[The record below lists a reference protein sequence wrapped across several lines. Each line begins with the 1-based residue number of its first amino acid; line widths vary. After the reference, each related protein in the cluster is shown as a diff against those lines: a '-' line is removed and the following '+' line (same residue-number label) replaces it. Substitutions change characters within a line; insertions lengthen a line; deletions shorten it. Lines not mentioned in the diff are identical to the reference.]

1 MRITLLIAAGV
12 LVAATASAQRHKLA
26 KIDAETEEG
35 KFLQAIGQETD
46 DGRKLALMEAFASK
60 WEKHEAA
67 GWVFSQMQA
76 AYVKAG
82 AFDKAMVTG
91 DKLIALD
98 AGDMD
103 AAYAALKAAEAKKDS
118 AAVMKYAAATHS
130 AAAKNAQAARKEDEA
145 EDDHKRAVDYAKQV
159 GVYSEYSLYA
169 AALTEA
175 DAQRVLQ
182 LGDAL
187 EKLNP
192 NSQYIPQ
199 AMSRYASAA
208 RTANALPKAVEY
220 GERAFAR
227 RQFNE
232 DLLLAMADY
241 YLNLPAGKQDT
252 NKVVAYSTK
261 IVEFLPVKEKP
272 QGMSDADWDKKK
284 TGVLGLA
291 HWMAGT
297 SLSAQGKWAPADKNL
312 RIALPLVQGN
322 DQLVAGALF
331 HLGLSNYQMGRGKS
345 AQQMA
350 DATRFF
356 EQCAAM
362 KGPFQAK
369 AKENLAVI
377 KKQPGA
383 AK

>member
-1 MRITLLIAAGV
+1 V
-12 LVAATASAQRHKLA
+12 L
-26 KIDAETEEG
+26 
-35 KFLQAIGQETD
+35 
-46 DGRKLALMEAFASK
+46 
-60 WEKHEAA
+60 
-67 GWVFSQMQA
+67 SQMQA
-76 AYVKAG
+76 SYVKAG
-82 AFDKAMVTG
+82 AFDKAMEAG

-118 AAVMKYAAATHS
+118 VSVMKYAAATH
-130 AAAKNAQAARKEDEA
+130 AAASKAAQAAKRDDEA
-145 EDDHKRAVDYAKQV
+145 EEDHKRAVDYAKQV
-159 GVYSEYSLYA
+159 CTYSEYALYA
-169 AALTEA
+169 AALTDV

-199 AMSRYASAA
+199 AMSRYAWAA
-208 RTANALPKAVEY
+208 RTANALPRAVEY

-227 RQFNE
+227 NQFDE

-252 NKVVAYSTK
+252 NKVALYSTK
-261 IVEFLPVKEKP
+261 IVEFLPSKRKP
-272 QGMSDADWDKKK
+272 EGMSDADWEKKK
-284 TGVLGLA
+284 TGVMGLA

-331 HLGLSNYQMGRGKS
+331 HLGLSNYQMGRGKN
-345 AQQMA
+345 AQQVA

-362 KGPFQAK
+362 KSPFQAK
-369 AKENLAVI
+369 ARENLAVI